1 MDSERFNDCFEGLT
15 WLFTIRGI
23 SRIEFWDY
31 ICSQINHKRECYMTW
46 PSWSLYAKLSLL
58 DRDIGPDIFD
68 ESKPH
73 ECPYRLNPKT
83 CTCSSCTQTKK
94 VAYSKQLLAEEEAV
108 NFGFSKN
115 IQRDGATFGSMRAPE
130 PQPAPRETTKEKY
143 ERQRKE
149 RYDQLEKTTAY
160 LKAEYSTLK
169 ATKKTISVTS
179 PSIEEMLDNP
189 ELDGIS
195 SVNIDP
201 VSMAVETAVDLIYG
215 AKDFVSNPSLGGVA
229 AMAVTAIPGKIADK
243 IVSRVPGKILGEYDS
258 LNVGP
263 LPDGVAETFSGG
275 KYVHIETN
283 EPIKLYRAY
292 HPGAA
297 KEFGG
302 FWSLD
307 MPKGSLQTQID
318 SALLPEWGNKASKYT
333 VIEIP
338 SGGKL
343 KVGEVGYQKGLWSG
357 GGTQVLVDGGVKES
371 WKVGEGLLK

>member
-1 MDSERFNDCFEGLT
+1 
-15 WLFTIRGI
+15 
-23 SRIEFWDY
+23 
-31 ICSQINHKRECYMTW
+31 MTW

-160 LKAEYSTLK
+160 LKAEYSTPK

-201 VSMAVETAVDLIYG
+201 VSMAVETVVDLVDG
-215 AKDFVSNPSLGGVA
+215 AKEFIANPSLGSA
-229 AMAVTAIPGKIADK
+229 AMVAVAAIPGKMADK
-243 IVSRVPGKILGEYDS
+243 VVDKLPIDKWSRSPKSIQDKMTLESAMEGNGITIIKNLG
-258 LNVGP
+258 NP
-263 LPDGVAETFSGG
+263 
-275 KYVHIETN
+275 
-283 EPIKLYRAY
+283 
-292 HPGAA
+292 
-297 KEFGG
+297 EF
-302 FWSLD
+302 
-307 MPKGSLQTQID
+307 KGMD
-318 SALLPEWGNKASKYT
+318 KME
-333 VIEIP
+333 
-338 SGGKL
+338 L
-343 KVGEVGYQKGLWSG
+343 KVKSANGRDSVVHYVKNPKTGELMDFKFKKHSTDGLSAVERIPDVRKG
-357 GGTQVLVDGGVKES
+357 TY
-371 WKVGEGLLK
+371 